1 MTYDGES
8 FLSPFV
14 FVERRDYMSTIT
26 AIATGNAPG
35 GIGVIRISGENAIAI
50 ADKVFTPMDSSN
62 LSDLSGYRAKYGNII
77 IDGEKS
83 DNAVALVFRAPKS
96 YTGEDV
102 VELSVHGGMLMVQKT
117 LQAVLD
123 AGAVPAGAGEFTKRA
138 FLNGKMDLTQAE
150 SVAELISA
158 EGEASLKASYNA
170 LQGSLSNKINDVL
183 EKLLDTSAVM
193 AAWVDY
199 PDEEI
204 PELEESEL
212 KNTLCDVKNTLSN
225 LLENYDSG
233 KTVIQGVDTA
243 IVGRANVGK
252 SSLMN
257 MLSGTEKSIVTHIEG
272 TTRDIVEESVK
283 LGSLVLH
290 LRDTAGIRDSEDL
303 VESIGIEK
311 AYKALDEAQ
320 LVLAVFDNSRALDDL
335 DLKLIEK
342 AKAKHTVAIINKTDL
357 ENKLDTNTIESAFE
371 NVVYISAKSGDGLT
385 ELSNKVEHLLGV
397 ANFDTTAPLLANARQ
412 RQNCQNAYDSI
423 VEALNGADMGVTYD
437 AINVMIDSACEELL
451 SLTGRKATTE
461 VVNNIFSKF
470 CVGK

>member
-1 MTYDGES
+1 
-8 FLSPFV
+8 
-14 FVERRDYMSTIT
+14 MSTIA

-35 GIGVIRISGENAIAI
+35 GIGVIRISGENAVAI
-50 ADKVFTPMDSSN
+50 ADRVFKPMDNSA
-62 LSDLSGYRAKYGNII
+62 LSGLAGYRAKYGNII
-77 IDGEKS
+77 IDNETS
-83 DNAVALVFRAPKS
+83 DNAVALVFRAPRS

-158 EGEASLKASYNA
+158 QGEASLKASYNA
-170 LQGSLSNKINDVL
+170 LQGALSKRINEAL
-183 EKLLDTSAVM
+183 QRLLDTSAVM

-204 PELEESEL
+204 PELEETEL
-212 KNTLCDVKNTLSN
+212 INTLTDVKDMLFD
-225 LLENYDSG
+225 LLDSYDCG
-233 KTVIQGVDTA
+233 QTVTQGVDTA

-257 MLSGTEKSIVTHIEG
+257 MLTGTDKSIVTHIEG
-272 TTRDIVEESVK
+272 TTRDIVEESVR
-283 LGSLVLH
+283 LGDLVLH

-311 AYKALDEAQ
+311 AYKALDDAQ
-320 LVLAVFDNSRALDDL
+320 LVLAVFDNSRELDDL
-335 DLKLIEK
+335 DFQLIEK
-342 AKAKHTVAIINKTDL
+342 SKGKRAVAVINKNDL
-357 ENKLDTNTIESAFE
+357 DSRLDADKIEEAFE
-371 NVVYISAKSGDGLT
+371 KTVYISAKEGDGLK
-385 ELSNKVEHLLGV
+385 ELAKAVEDMLGV
-397 ANFDTTAPLLANARQ
+397 ADFDTTAPLLANARQ
-412 RQNCQNAYDSI
+412 RQNCQNAYDS
-423 VEALNGADMGVTYD
+423 VAEALDGASIGVTYD

>member
-1 MTYDGES
+1 
-8 FLSPFV
+8 
-14 FVERRDYMSTIT
+14 MSTIC

-50 ADKVFTPMDSSN
+50 AEKVFAPMDNSALSS
-62 LSDLSGYRAKYGNII
+62 LGGYRAKYGNII
-77 IDGEKS
+77 INNEKS

-117 LQAVLD
+117 LEAVLD

-170 LQGSLSNKINDVL
+170 LQGSLSNRINDVL
-183 EKLLDTSAVM
+183 NKLLDTSAVM

-204 PELEESEL
+204 PELEENEL
-212 KNTLCDVKNTLSN
+212 ISTLNSVRDTLFD
-225 LLENYDSG
+225 LLDSYDCG
-233 KTVIQGVDTA
+233 QTITQGVDTA

-257 MLSGTEKSIVTHIEG
+257 MLTGTDKSIVTHIEG

-290 LRDTAGIRDSEDL
+290 LRDTAGIRASEDL
-303 VESIGIEK
+303 VENIGIEK
-311 AYKALDEAQ
+311 AYKALDDAQ
-320 LVLAVFDNSRALDDL
+320 LVLAVFDNSRELDDL
-335 DLKLIEK
+335 DINLIEK
-342 AKAKHTVAIINKTDL
+342 SKGKKIVAVINKSDL
-357 ENKLDTNTIESAFE
+357 DARLDSKKIEDAIE
-371 NVVYISAKSGDGLT
+371 NVVYISAKNGEGLG
-385 ELSNKVEHLLGV
+385 ELAKAVENMLGV

-423 VEALNGADMGVTYD
+423 IEALDGANMGVTYD
-437 AINVMIDSACEELL
+437 AINVMIDSACDELL